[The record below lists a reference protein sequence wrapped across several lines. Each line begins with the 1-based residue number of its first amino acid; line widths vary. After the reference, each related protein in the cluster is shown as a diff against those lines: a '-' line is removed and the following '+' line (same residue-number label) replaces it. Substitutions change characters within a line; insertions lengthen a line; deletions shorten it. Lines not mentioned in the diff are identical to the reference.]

1 MIYFAPFHL
10 DLRQGR
16 LWRGDAPVDI
26 RAKTFGVL
34 VYLARRPGDLVT
46 KRELLDAVWN
56 DAAVTEDMP
65 RISIRELR
73 RALGDDARSP
83 VYIETVHGRG
93 YRFIG
98 ASHAASTETVP
109 AIRKITG
116 DSPALIGRK
125 AEFESL
131 RSLLADAVAGGERQV
146 VLITGEAGIGK
157 TTLLD
162 AVLDELPEG
171 PDSPILMGRSQCSE
185 PQSLRHHLPV
195 QGEGEPYQPLLE
207 VIAGWS
213 RGSFCEIVSEALRT
227 FAPTWFRE
235 LPWLVRDSSEGTDER
250 PVASSDSMVRE
261 FCAFVEDLSR
271 SMTVILVLE
280 DLHWADSA
288 TLNLL
293 RAVAQRSE
301 LEHLVLLATV
311 RVSDGMIFEQSVFS
325 LREELLRKQL
335 CLELP
340 LAPFDETLVEYFLA
354 QRFEN
359 DTVASLLAPIAY
371 ARTEGNPFL
380 LRALSQYLVDEGL
393 VAQIGGGL
401 ELGVDPAELAQRSLE
416 HWMEVP
422 QSIRHMV
429 ELELGRLSSTECALI
444 EAVSLAGVEFAAQLA
459 ADALDLDLEE
469 FEETC
474 DLLARRGQFIR
485 RNGEVEWPDGSIGAR
500 YCFSHALYRDVL
512 QQRLSTTRRRRLHQ
526 RLRARLEAG
535 FPGHTDDIAGQLATH
550 CEGFGALEQA
560 VHWLE
565 RAARVAMRRYENREV
580 ESLLSRALD
589 LLRQLPEHE
598 ERTDRELRLLL
609 ALGPA
614 VASRNGVGCAQVR
627 QIYSQALELCDR
639 VGSDALLDSALPAL
653 GSGNGERSAG
663 GLGPDDRSGEAGEAA
678 LLPGQNGM
686 GGGLRRVVSA
696 LRARRQTNTFSK

>member
-1 MIYFAPFHL
+1 
-10 DLRQGR
+10 
-16 LWRGDAPVDI
+16 
-26 RAKTFGVL
+26 
-34 VYLARRPGDLVT
+34 
-46 KRELLDAVWN
+46 
-56 DAAVTEDMP
+56 
-65 RISIRELR
+65 
-73 RALGDDARSP
+73 
-83 VYIETVHGRG
+83 
-93 YRFIG
+93 
-98 ASHAASTETVP
+98 
-109 AIRKITG
+109 
-116 DSPALIGRK
+116 
-125 AEFESL
+125 
-131 RSLLADAVAGGERQV
+131 
-146 VLITGEAGIGK
+146 
-157 TTLLD
+157 
-162 AVLDELPEG
+162 
-171 PDSPILMGRSQCSE
+171 
-185 PQSLRHHLPV
+185 
-195 QGEGEPYQPLLE
+195 
-207 VIAGWS
+207 
-213 RGSFCEIVSEALRT
+213 
-227 FAPTWFRE
+227 
-235 LPWLVRDSSEGTDER
+235 
-250 PVASSDSMVRE
+250 
-261 FCAFVEDLSR
+261 
-271 SMTVILVLE
+271 
-280 DLHWADSA
+280 
-288 TLNLL
+288 
-293 RAVAQRSE
+293 
-301 LEHLVLLATV
+301 
-311 RVSDGMIFEQSVFS
+311 MIFEKPVFS

-335 CLELP
+335 CIELP
-340 LAPFDETLVEYFLA
+340 LAPFDETLVENFLA

-444 EAVSLAGVEFAAQLA
+444 EAVSLAGVEFPAQLA

-485 RNGEVEWPDGSIGAR
+485 RSGEVEWPDGSIGAR

-526 RLRARLEAG
+526 RFRARLEDG

-639 VGSDALLDSALPAL
+639 LGSDALLDSALPAL
-653 GSGNGERSAG
+653 GAGNGERSAG
-663 GLGPDDRSGEAGEAA
+663 GLGPDDRNGEAGEAA
-678 LLPGQNGM
+678 LPPGQNGM

-696 LRARRQTNTFSK
+696 LRARRQTNAGSK